1 MDPSLLHSIGGAFHT
16 YLHDFSNGAGLALHS
31 AHNALFIILNPMR
44 MLYLFAGVCMG
55 LALGILPGIGGI
67 AGTALLLPFTYDLDP
82 PTAFALLLGLGAT
95 TTTADP
101 IAAILF
107 GAPGHAASAA
117 TTLDGYPMTRRGEA
131 GRALGASYMAAL
143 IGGLFGALLMA
154 IALPVM
160 RPIILYI
167 GSPELLAIAVFGIS
181 MVAVLSGNA
190 PLRGLTFACFGM
202 MLRMIGTDPQSGT
215 LRWTMGT
222 LYLWDGL
229 PLVPLTLGIFALPEL
244 CDLAIGRMAVVQ
256 AGQTLDT
263 KTGMLLGIKDCI
275 DNWFLILRC
284 SWIGSAMGAIP
295 GIGAS
300 VIDWISYGHALK
312 TEKDAAKTFGTGDV
326 RGVIAAE
333 SATNA
338 REGGALVPT
347 VAFGVPASAG
357 MAILLGAFLIHGLVP
372 GPDML
377 TKHLD
382 LTYSMVWSIAIAN
395 ILGSG
400 LCFAFSGQLAKIATL
415 RYTLFMPAVL
425 SLVYIGA
432 FEATRNWGDLFSLLF
447 FGVLGWAMKHFR
459 WPRPPFVLGFI
470 LGEPIERYMFISIER
485 YGVGWMIKPFV
496 LVMFALAAFSLLGPL
511 IQDIRAHGGP
521 RKMLSQWG
529 HPVFSTDNLFPAA
542 LLILFIVM
550 LSQSFDWAFA
560 ARIVP
565 TIVGIGA
572 ILFCGLG
579 LANDILGVH
588 ARAAA
593 AEAAAAGGGESKG
606 PHRIHMDIV
615 SKTSHLPGIVV
626 LIRGFAFFGWMISF
640 MAVMAVIGLIPT
652 VPIFIVLFM
661 RTEALEYMARAI
673 AVCFSFC
680 LRMLGLGAVARRLDE
695 QSIGPLI
702 RAQARKRAM
711 SPEPWRIVIP
721 MAAVVVLLIYVVFDQ
736 LLAIPW
742 PPTLLGTFF
751 PVLKAIPSV

>member
-1 MDPSLLHSIGGAFHT
+1 MDTSLLHSADDTLLNF
-16 YLHDFSNGAGLALHS
+16 LHIFYESAALALHS
-31 AHNALFIILNPMR
+31 AGSALLIILNPVR
-44 MLYLFAGVCMG
+44 MLYLFGGVCMG
-55 LALGILPGIGGI
+55 LALGILPGIGGV
-67 AGTALLLPFTYDLDP
+67 AGTALLLPFTYNLDP

-101 IAAILF
+101 ISAILF

-143 IGGLFGALLMA
+143 IGGLFGAALMA

-167 GSPELLAIAVFGIS
+167 GSPELLGIAVFGIS

-215 LRWTMGT
+215 LRWTMDS

-244 CDLAIGRMAVVQ
+244 CDLAIGRTAVVQ
-256 AGQTLDT
+256 QGAALDT
-263 KTGMLLGIKDCI
+263 KTGMLLGVQDCMEH
-275 DNWFLILRC
+275 WFLILRC

-300 VIDWISYGHALK
+300 VIDWISYGHALR
-312 TEKDAAKTFGTGDV
+312 TEKGAAQTFGTGDV

-372 GPDML
+372 GPEML

-382 LTYSMVWSIAIAN
+382 ITYSMVWSIAIAN

-400 LCFAFSGQLAKIATL
+400 LCFAFSGQLAKVATL
-415 RYTLFMPAVL
+415 RFTLFMPVVL
-425 SLVYIGA
+425 SLIYIGA
-432 FEATRNWGDLFSLLF
+432 FEATRNWGDVFSLMF
-447 FGVLGWAMKHFR
+447 FGMLGWAMKHFR

-470 LGEPIERYMFISIER
+470 LGDVIERYMFISIER
-485 YGVGWMIKPFV
+485 YGISWMLKPFV
-496 LVMFALAAFSLLGPL
+496 VIMFIMAGLSLLRPL
-511 IQDIRAHGGP
+511 LQDVRSHGGP

-529 HPVFSTDNLFPAA
+529 QPQFSINNLFPAA
-542 LLILFIVM
+542 LLCLFVVM
-550 LSQSFDWAFA
+550 LSQSFEWAFA
-560 ARIVP
+560 ARIIP
-565 TIVGIGA
+565 TIVGAGA
-572 ILFCGLG
+572 ILFCTLSLVNDVFGLHDRSG
-579 LANDILGVH
+579 ALPAGVN
-588 ARAAA
+588 
-593 AEAAAAGGGESKG
+593 GKG
-606 PHRIHMDIV
+606 TQKIHMDIA
-615 SKTSHLPGIVV
+615 SKTAHLPTKVI
-626 LIRGFAFFGWMISF
+626 LTRGFLFFGWMAGF
-640 MAVMAVIGLIPT
+640 AACMAVIGLIPT
-652 VPIFIVLFM
+652 VPIFIVSFM
-661 RTEALEYMARAI
+661 RVEGR
-673 AVCFSFC
+673 
-680 LRMLGLGAVARRLDE
+680 
-695 QSIGPLI
+695 
-702 RAQARKRAM
+702 
-711 SPEPWRIVIP
+711 EPWKIVIP
-721 MAAVVVLLIYVVFDQ
+721 MACGVVLLIYVVFDQ

-742 PPTLLGTFF
+742 PPTLAGMLF
-751 PVLKAIPSV
+751 PALKIIPSV

>member
-1 MDPSLLHSIGGAFHT
+1 MDSSLLPSVAAALHT
-16 YLHDFSNGAGLALHS
+16 YLHDFADGAALALHS
-31 AHNALFIILNPMR
+31 ANTALFIILNPVR

-117 TTLDGYPMTRRGEA
+117 TTLDGYPMTQRGEA

-143 IGGLFGALLMA
+143 IGGLFGAALMA

-215 LRWTMGT
+215 LRWTMDT

-244 CDLAIGRMAVVQ
+244 CDLAIGRMTIVQ
-256 AGQTLDT
+256 QGQTLDT
-263 KTGMLLGIKDCI
+263 KTGMLLGVKDCWEH
-275 DNWFLILRC
+275 WFLILRC

-312 TEKDAAKTFGTGDV
+312 TEKGAAETFGTGDV

-432 FEATRNWGDLFSLLF
+432 FESSRNWGDLFSLMF

-470 LGEPIERYMFISIER
+470 LGEPIERYLFISIER
-485 YGVGWMIKPFV
+485 YGVGWMVKPFV
-496 LVMFALAAFSLLGPL
+496 LFMFTLAALSLLGPL
-511 IQDIRAHGGP
+511 LQDIRGRAPKIVPAKTYAPYVRSLIGFWYSVKRTWYGLKVMVTNFGEAH
-521 RKMLSQWG
+521 
-529 HPVFSTDNLFPAA
+529 FSTDNLFPAA
-542 LLILFIVM
+542 LLILFVVM

-572 ILFCGLG
+572 ILFCSLG
-579 LANDILGVH
+579 LINDIFGLH
-588 ARAAA
+588 ERAGAA
-593 AEAAAAGGGESKG
+593 VAGAGDKEPKK
-606 PHRIHMDIV
+606 IHMDIV
-615 SKTSHLPGIVV
+615 SKTSHLPGHLV
-626 LIRGFAFFGWMISF
+626 LGRGFQFFGWMAGF
-640 MAVMAVIGLIPT
+640 MALMWVIGLIPA
-652 VPIFIVLFM
+652 VPIFIMSYM
-661 RTEALEYMARAI
+661 RVEGRE
-673 AVCFSFC
+673 
-680 LRMLGLGAVARRLDE
+680 
-695 QSIGPLI
+695 
-702 RAQARKRAM
+702 K
-711 SPEPWRIVIP
+711 WKIVIP
-721 MAAVVVLLIYVVFDQ
+721 MAAGVVVLIYVVFDQ

-751 PVLKAIPSV
+751 PILKAIPSV